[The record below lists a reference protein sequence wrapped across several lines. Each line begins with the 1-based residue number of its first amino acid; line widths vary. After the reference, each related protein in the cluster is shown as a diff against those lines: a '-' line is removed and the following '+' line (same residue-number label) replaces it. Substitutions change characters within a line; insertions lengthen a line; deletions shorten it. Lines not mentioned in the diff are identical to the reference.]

1 MSNISASTT
10 AQTSLTKTPLIGLG
24 KESRTIVKEYPVI
37 ALSNEVYDWLCKQS
51 SRGYGVSG
59 STTGR
64 FKTSKDFIILVGQAT
79 EAVSLSRSFYETRNP
94 ERFVLMAN
102 TFRGKRVVLD
112 ETFIGYE
119 DLIKDWHLVREAFAE
134 VAQKMR
140 EESKQQDI
148 FVGTDLL

>member
-37 ALSNEVYDWLCKQS
+37 ALSNEAYDWLCKQS

-64 FKTSKDFIILVGQAT
+64 YSTSKGFIIYVGQAA
-79 EAVSLSRSFYETRNP
+79 EKVSRSHYETRNP
-94 ERFVLMAN
+94 EVFVLMAN